1 MENLSPMKM
10 SPMKT
15 SPIKNVSN
23 NGRLINKRR
32 MHNQSNKPANKR
44 IRLEF
49 SRNNLRKLATVPE
62 DEKLIYPPPPNINPF
77 YHHDDDDADDDVST
91 KIEQYEN
98 TKTNSLTHSKPMWCK
113 TSSNQQN
120 PSLRMMMSERQR
132 LSRYHQ
138 DYQELGTIGS
148 GSFGIVTKCR
158 RRLDGCDYAIKRIRL
173 RQLKTRT
180 NKISSSSQEKN
191 GGQYVLP
198 KEIFAMAA
206 LEANPHITRYYSAW
220 VEDGVAYLVLELC
233 QESLQK
239 YIDSTNVETLDEQ
252 ALLEIMRQILEGLQ
266 HLHRNNVVH
275 MDIKPGNI
283 LVKCDGAGERFLL
296 GDFGLATIAKAG
308 QEIQE
313 GDTRFMPPEFLQFE
327 CGTIELQ
334 RSDIFSLGATMLSL
348 ALGRDLPKNG
358 PRWQNLRKG
367 KLPPLPLNFSQD
379 FSNLIQSMMNPNPS
393 LRPSASELLKHPML
407 QDETHKALASLQE
420 ELKELLDQRMEGES
434 INNRNL
440 SRVKPEL
447 TRRFTF

>member
-1 MENLSPMKM
+1 M
-10 SPMKT
+10 
-15 SPIKNVSN
+15 
-23 NGRLINKRR
+23 
-32 MHNQSNKPANKR
+32 
-44 IRLEF
+44 F
-49 SRNNLRKLATVPE
+49 RNYILRPHRKQQKLATVPE
-62 DEKLIYPPPPNINPF
+62 DKKVIHPPPPNINPF
-77 YHHDDDDADDDVST
+77 YHHDDVYDSDIST
-91 KIEQYEN
+91 KIEKNEDK
-98 TKTNSLTHSKPMWCK
+98 KTHLLDNVRPAWCK
-113 TSSNQQN
+113 TYNQDPTTN
-120 PSLRMMMSERQR
+120 VMSERQR

-173 RQLKTRT
+173 RQLKTRS
-180 NKISSSSQEKN
+180 KISSQEQK
-191 GGQYVLP
+191 YVLP

-233 QESLQK
+233 EQSLQK
-239 YIDSTNVETLDEQ
+239 YTDRTNVETLDEQ
-252 ALLEIMRQILEGLQ
+252 ALLEILRQISEGLQ

-313 GDTRFMPPEFLQFE
+313 GDTRFMPPELLQFE
-327 CGTIELQ
+327 CSSIELQ

-358 PRWQNLRKG
+358 SKWQDLRKG
-367 KLPPLPLNFSQD
+367 RLPPLPLNFSKD
-379 FSNLIQSMMNPNPS
+379 FENLVRAMMNPNPS
-393 LRPSASELLKHPML
+393 LRPTANDLLKHPML

-420 ELKELLDQRMEGES
+420 ELKELLDQRVAGES
-434 INNRNL
+434 IDNRNL

>member
-1 MENLSPMKM
+1 LFLSLSLYLSYTK
-10 SPMKT
+10 
-15 SPIKNVSN
+15 
-23 NGRLINKRR
+23 RLKKK
-32 MHNQSNKPANKR
+32 Q
-44 IRLEF
+44 
-49 SRNNLRKLATVPE
+49 KLATVPE
-62 DEKLIYPPPPNINPF
+62 NEKVTYPPPPNINPF
-77 YHHDDDDADDDVST
+77 YHHDDGETKEEEYAST
-91 KIEQYEN
+91 IQNNKSD
-98 TKTNSLTHSKPMWCK
+98 SLLQIKPMWCK
-113 TSSNQQN
+113 THVETDT
-120 PSLRMMMSERQR
+120 RMKTMSERQR

-180 NKISSSSQEKN
+180 NSYQEKN
-191 GGQYVLP
+191 YVLP

-233 QESLQK
+233 EESLQGYTDGK
-239 YIDSTNVETLDEQ
+239 KIETLDEQ
-252 ALLEIMRQILEGLQ
+252 TLLEILRQISEGLQ

-313 GDTRFMPPEFLQFE
+313 GDTRFMPPELLQFE
-327 CGTIELQ
+327 CSSMELQ

-358 PRWQNLRKG
+358 PRWQDLRKG
-367 KLPPLPLNFSQD
+367 ILPPLPINFSKD
-379 FSNLIQSMMNPNPS
+379 FENLIRVMMNPNPS
-393 LRPSASELLKHPML
+393 LRPTASDLLKHPML

-420 ELKELLDQRMEGES
+420 ELKELLDQRMERE
-434 INNRNL
+434 IDNRNL